1 MHITKYT
8 SNKSLKP
15 FLRVNIKNFI
25 KIKKCLICNN
35 SNLINLGKIK
45 NINIELNNC
54 FNLIK
59 CLNCFHCSL
68 DFMPKQ
74 NFLDRLYSI
83 DSKYVFGSSQY
94 ELFIKKNFQKDRMK
108 SVSPNFNHWVFQA
121 MKNFKKGNYFEIGPG
136 GCSLFKTFKDKGYK
150 CYAYEKKSWIVDN
163 NIFHR
168 INKIPKKKADLVVM
182 TDVLEHIS
190 NPLYFLEKFNFI
202 FKKKTRLFLS
212 LPNQSSYKAKLLGLK
227 WNMIVPLAHINFFSK
242 KSMTIF
248 LNKMNFKVIKITS
261 YSEVK
266 IYRLLRNFI
275 KFLFKIPLYIF
286 LMQFFV
292 IKNKLYDFVIN
303 IIELVDGDQM
313 RVIAIKK

>member
-1 MHITKYT
+1 M
-8 SNKSLKP
+8 
-15 FLRVNIKNFI
+15 
-25 KIKKCLICNN
+25 
-35 SNLINLGKIK
+35 
-45 NINIELNNC
+45 
-54 FNLIK
+54 
-59 CLNCFHCSL
+59 
-68 DFMPKQ
+68 
-74 NFLDRLYSI
+74 
-83 DSKYVFGSSQY
+83 
-94 ELFIKKNFQKDRMK
+94 
-108 SVSPNFNHWVFQA
+108 
-121 MKNFKKGNYFEIGPG
+121 
-136 GCSLFKTFKDKGYK
+136 
-150 CYAYEKKSWIVDN
+150 
-163 NIFHR
+163 
-168 INKIPKKKADLVVM
+168 VM

-227 WNMIVPLAHINFFSK
+227 WNMIVPLAHINLFSK

-266 IYRLLRNFI
+266 IYRLLRNSI
-275 KFLFKIPLYIF
+275 KFLFKIPLYII
-286 LMQFFV
+286 LMQFSV